1 MLVLTLSFS
10 SFKIYKCPAGPI
22 FKLGL
27 EFSVG
32 IPSGGGGG
40 LMPWACRGF
49 EVRMLLLV
57 AFKKWPRGRPWKG
70 QGGTSSLHLAC
81 ELGLFGGFWFRA
93 AAARAA
99 PQTGRFPQA

>member
-40 LMPWACRGF
+40 GAD
-49 EVRMLLLV
+49 
-57 AFKKWPRGRPWKG
+57 A
-70 QGGTSSLHLAC
+70 
-81 ELGLFGGFWFRA
+81 LGLSVI
-93 AAARAA
+93 
-99 PQTGRFPQA
+99 

>member
-1 MLVLTLSFS
+1 
-10 SFKIYKCPAGPI
+10 
-22 FKLGL
+22 
-27 EFSVG
+27 
-32 IPSGGGGG
+32 
-40 LMPWACRGF
+40 
-49 EVRMLLLV
+49 MLLLV

-81 ELGLFGGFWFRA
+81 ELGLCGGFWVRA